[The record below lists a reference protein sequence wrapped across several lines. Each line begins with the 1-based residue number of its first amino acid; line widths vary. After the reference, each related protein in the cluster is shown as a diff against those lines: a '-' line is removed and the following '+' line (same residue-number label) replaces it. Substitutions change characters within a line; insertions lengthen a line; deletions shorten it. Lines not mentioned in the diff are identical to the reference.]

1 MSAAQVVAAIAVKP
15 TAATKDLN
23 LSISAPVRYS
33 RLIDWQLVSYQKRHF
48 NVEL

>member
-33 RLIDWQLVSYQKRHF
+33 GLVFWQLVSYQKGHF